1 MSTPLMSEL
10 RKSYQESG
18 WVMVGGVFS
27 AEEIESVCREA
38 MEISASELK
47 DSEAGYGADIAEDG
61 TLSPRK
67 IDHPFRKSAIF
78 RQAALNRKLGEIL
91 EHLLGRKPLLARDQ
105 IFMKPPRF
113 GSAKPYHQDNAYFL
127 CEPADDVITAWIAM
141 DDVDEENG
149 CLRYIDGSHKLG
161 LVPHEPIPG
170 EPHNKAPPAD
180 LVDLSREK
188 LGCVRKGGVLIHH
201 GYTLHTSHRNHS
213 ERWRRAY
220 ATHWVTNRAVSSI
233 GILDDA
239 IFLSELYPK

>member
-113 GSAKPYHQDNAYFL
+113 GSAKPYHQDNAYFCQTPPDML
-127 CEPADDVITAWIAM
+127 TVWIA
-141 DDVDEENG
+141 
-149 CLRYIDGSHKLG
+149 IS
-161 LVPHEPIPG
+161 
-170 EPHNKAPPAD
+170 PA
-180 LVDLSREK
+180 
-188 LGCVRKGGVLIHH
+188 
-201 GYTLHTSHRNHS
+201 
-213 ERWRRAY
+213 RA
-220 ATHWVTNRAVSSI
+220 
-233 GILDDA
+233 A
-239 IFLSELYPK
+239 IST